1 MSPQPNKEQETSFHI
16 HSPFIFSLLL
26 SDSNVSWQT
35 FIQAS
40 FRVKSDAKKKLGSDV
55 PKIFYPSL
63 IMYYIYICTKYLP
76 GLPGS
81 IPTCEFTFFSDPNL
95 VAVFEV
101 ILLDETQ
108 IRSYANEL
116 TNSTSFSD
124 KVAEPTTKAN
134 FGFLEMLVN
143 NELSIFLF
151 NF

>member
-1 MSPQPNKEQETSFHI
+1 MPRDMTMTFNKNNVSKLNKIAKTVTNWKPPGDKGQDDDSLIEWVLSLTRNRRRRFIFTH
-16 HSPFIFSLLL
+16 PFFSLLL

-81 IPTCEFTFFSDPNL
+81 IPTCEFTFFQTR
-95 VAVFEV
+95 
-101 ILLDETQ
+101 I
-108 IRSYANEL
+108 
-116 TNSTSFSD
+116 
-124 KVAEPTTKAN
+124 
-134 FGFLEMLVN
+134 
-143 NELSIFLF
+143 
-151 NF
+151 